1 MILTAGHNLVDAPQ
15 QYCSDIR
22 VINATNEIHVSPDM
36 IHVCQRYFDQP
47 EELNVIY
54 DYGAILLDQK
64 WRSGRLRPG
73 FAFNLVLGLAP
84 PLDVLQNQLL
94 CVSGYRPGDSPS
106 NSPRR
111 SDGSC
116 VQTSGYQLV
125 YKANSPQGMSGGPVW
140 LGFRGFET
148 VVAIQCVC
156 LP

>member
-1 MILTAGHNLVDAPQ
+1 MV
-15 QYCSDIR
+15 
-22 VINATNEIHVSPDM
+22 NATNEIHVSPDM

-47 EELNVIY
+47 EELNAIY

-84 PLDVLQNQLL
+84 PLDASGERGDVLQNQVL
-94 CVSGYRPGDSPS
+94 CVSGYRPEDSPS

-111 SDGSC
+111 SDGNC

-125 YKANSPQGMSGGPVW
+125 YKANSQQGMSGGPVW
-140 LGFRGFET
+140 LGFRGVET

-156 LP
+156 IP